1 MENLLYFSVLLM
13 AGFIT
18 GKFVNILKLP
28 SVTGYLLSGIII
40 GPYGFNIIPF
50 NFIESMDFL
59 KSVALAF
66 IAFSI
71 GSEFETTVL
80 KKLGKSVFIVTII
93 QALAASLMVIIVM
106 FFIFDQS
113 LSLSLLLGA
122 IAAATAPAAT
132 VMVIKQ
138 YEAKGPLTQTLLS
151 VVALDDAVCVIL
163 FGVMLTIIKS
173 LSSTGSEGNITLML
187 LHPFLEIIGSFA
199 LGMGASILTIILLKL
214 TRSREEITVIGS
226 AIVIGVSVLAEK
238 LGFSLLLTSM
248 VLGGILANTT
258 PNIRKIFSA
267 TSNITPPIYVAFFT
281 FAGLTLEIGLLSK
294 VGLIGIGY
302 IFARAM
308 GKILG
313 CVIGGRLSKSPEV
326 VTKYLGLGML
336 PQAGVAI
343 GLSMVAKQQFPKI
356 GNTISTVVLTGVVV
370 YELIGPILAKIAIQ
384 RAGEITSNP
393 LHPL

>member
-93 QALAASLMVIIVM
+93 QALAASLMVIVVM

-214 TRSREEITVIGS
+214 TRSREEIAVIGS
-226 AIVIGVSVLAEK
+226 AVVIGASVLAEK

-267 TSNITPPIYVAFFT
+267 TSNITPPRIIYFRDYHRT
-281 FAGLTLEIGLLSK
+281 
-294 VGLIGIGY
+294 
-302 IFARAM
+302 
-308 GKILG
+308 IL
-313 CVIGGRLSKSPEV
+313 
-326 VTKYLGLGML
+326 Y
-336 PQAGVAI
+336 
-343 GLSMVAKQQFPKI
+343 
-356 GNTISTVVLTGVVV
+356 
-370 YELIGPILAKIAIQ
+370 
-384 RAGEITSNP
+384 
-393 LHPL
+393 